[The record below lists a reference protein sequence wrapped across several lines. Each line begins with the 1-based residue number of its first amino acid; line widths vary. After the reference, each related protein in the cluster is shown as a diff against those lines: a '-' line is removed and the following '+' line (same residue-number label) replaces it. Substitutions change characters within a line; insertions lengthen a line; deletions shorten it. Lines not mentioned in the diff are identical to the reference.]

1 MRALLINNLHGLT
14 HNFRVKI
21 EGKNLLGRE
30 NDFIIRVDGNK
41 MVMKVKAPWK
51 RSTRNNKLKS
61 VCYEKEREKKGGRR
75 GGKKREAKDQSRDSW
90 LIYEGSPTNDLS
102 IDVIAGG
109 QCENNVLP

>member
-1 MRALLINNLHGLT
+1 MCVTRK
-14 HNFRVKI
+14 RERKK
-21 EGKNLLGRE
+21 EGEEEG
-30 NDFIIRVDGNK
+30 
-41 MVMKVKAPWK
+41 
-51 RSTRNNKLKS
+51 
-61 VCYEKEREKKGGRR
+61 R

>member
-61 VCYEKEREKKGGRR
+61 VCYEKERERKKEGEEEGRR
-75 GGKKREAKDQSRDSW
+75 ERLKISLETVG
-90 LIYEGSPTNDLS
+90 
-102 IDVIAGG
+102 
-109 QCENNVLP
+109 